1 MIETILYVLSFAA
14 GIALFLY
21 LLSLYHHIKDRPLQK
36 QKKQTAK
43 PASPQHDVPIHQTFE
58 PAVLRERTCPVCGSK
73 LSRYEA
79 LYASKIVKD
88 STKILIYG
96 CRYCYKPDEDPD
108 KKKKSDI

>member
-1 MIETILYVLSFAA
+1 MIETILYILSFGA
-14 GIALFLY
+14 GIALFFY

-36 QKKQTAK
+36 QKKQTTK
-43 PASPQHDVPIHQTFE
+43 PSTQKEVSVQQTCE

>member
-1 MIETILYVLSFAA
+1 M
-14 GIALFLY
+14 
-21 LLSLYHHIKDRPLQK
+21 P
-36 QKKQTAK
+36 AK
-43 PASPQHDVPIHQTFE
+43 TVDKNFIPASMK
-58 PAVLRERTCPVCGSK
+58 ERTCPVCGSK

-108 KKKKSDI
+108 KIKKSDI